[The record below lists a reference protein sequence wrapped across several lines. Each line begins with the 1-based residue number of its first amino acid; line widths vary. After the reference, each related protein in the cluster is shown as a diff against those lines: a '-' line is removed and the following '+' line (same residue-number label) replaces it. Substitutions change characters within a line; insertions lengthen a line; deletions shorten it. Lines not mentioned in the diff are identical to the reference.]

1 MNLTTSRIIEP
12 VEGRRWRTAAGP
24 AAPAEQAETA
34 GSEEP
39 CIHEV
44 GQRGDRAVLDRSWI
58 PNARHSDSS
67 RSDLQ
72 WPNAG
77 CRFAPL
83 HAPFPLRWVHPRLR
97 RGEKLACFWA
107 PMEYPSA
114 RMSTRATAQL
124 FLVVVLGIAFL
135 ATIAIGMYAAFVAPM
150 ETVSN
155 VKVLV
160 NTLLPAETALLG
172 TAVAFYFRGGP
183 REGGPRPPRGSS

>member
-1 MNLTTSRIIEP
+1 
-12 VEGRRWRTAAGP
+12 
-24 AAPAEQAETA
+24 
-34 GSEEP
+34 
-39 CIHEV
+39 
-44 GQRGDRAVLDRSWI
+44 
-58 PNARHSDSS
+58 
-67 RSDLQ
+67 
-72 WPNAG
+72 
-77 CRFAPL
+77 
-83 HAPFPLRWVHPRLR
+83 
-97 RGEKLACFWA
+97 
-107 PMEYPSA
+107 MEYPSA